1 MNWRCLMGNEIKKS
15 IKTVYGMLWDVLGLY
30 EKTEC
35 YNKVPENEQKADI
48 WDYMGDKL
56 IDIRKEISIL
66 FLGNEEISVKLNQ
79 VVDETE
85 QFVRSYEVPGV
96 VKRWKEINPQ
106 ILFFDCAFDLMKECP
121 DMFKK
126 ISWGLTE
133 LKLSCYPDET
143 LVVAR
148 NMYFDSSIRKI
159 VDGNLRYSKERVFKD
174 ELLRTLTLVFEHD
187 FKDYL

>member
-1 MNWRCLMGNEIKKS
+1 MVNEIKKS

-56 IDIRKEISIL
+56 IDIRKEISTL

-143 LVVAR
+143 LVAAR
-148 NMYFDSSIRKI
+148 NIYFDSSIRKI
-159 VDGNLRYSKERVFKD
+159 VDGNLRYSKERVFQD